1 MPMPK
6 PDPVTFKSNVKD
18 GASNVKINTLVT
30 VKSDWGT
37 LTKVKLSYANTD
49 RQGRRQHGTVAGKI
63 SKDRTS
69 WTAND
74 RLEPGAA
81 YELISVG
88 RNWVNQPN
96 TNTSTFRTQ
105 KLTL

>member
-49 RQGRRQHGTVAGKI
+49 RQGRKQQGTVAGKDQQG
-63 SKDRTS
+63 SHQLDSQRS
-69 WTAND
+69 ARARCRVQVD
-74 RLEPGAA
+74 LCRQ
-81 YELISVG
+81 ELG
-88 RNWVNQPN
+88 
-96 TNTSTFRTQ
+96 
-105 KLTL
+105 